1 MKLFYLPAII
11 LLAVSCTNEIAENTD
26 TGENILR
33 IGEID
38 TRSGET
44 SEWVWKTGDELT
56 VTVNSQTAVYTR
68 TAEGKWTCGNA
79 SFTKE
84 KLGVVA
90 ANGVSFTFGQFKYV
104 EDQTTEKAYRLADYM
119 TGTGSLDVVTISGSL
134 THRHTDMVINITE
147 GKGWNGKFLTAMTD
161 AAGLDIPIRYEGGY
175 YTLKAYHQGV
185 TFRTIIPP
193 NSVPTGTN
201 ITLGTLTLGSG
212 SGTPQ
217 SLRGKKATITY
228 TNNNSYTMVAG
239 KRLTLTVEL
248 DASLN
253 LTITGITVK
262 DFIGKDVSD
271 ELKP

>member
-68 TAEGKWTCGNA
+68 TADGKWTCGNA

-84 KLGVVA
+84 AIGIVA
-90 ANGVSFTFGQFKYV
+90 TNGVSISFGQSGFTEV
-104 EDQTTEKAYRLADYM
+104 QTTESAYRHADYM
-119 TGTGSLDVVTISGSL
+119 TGKGSLDVVTISGSL
-134 THRHTDMVINITE
+134 THQHTDMVINITE
-147 GKGWNGKFLTAMTD
+147 GKGWNDMFQTAMAD
-161 AAGLDIPIRYEGGY
+161 AALGIASGY
-175 YTLKAYHQGV
+175 AGWKYTVKTYHQGAT
-185 TFRTIIPP
+185 TFRAILPP
-193 NSVPTGTN
+193 TSVPTGTV
-201 ITLGTLTLGSG
+201 TLGTLTLGNG
-212 SGTPQ
+212 NGTPQ
-217 SLRGKKATITY
+217 SLRGKNAIITY
-228 TNNNSYTMVAG
+228 TNNNSLVAG
-239 KRLTLTVEL
+239 KRLTLTVKL

-262 DFIGKDVSD
+262 DFTGVDVSD

>member
-68 TAEGKWTCGNA
+68 TADGKWTCGNA

-84 KLGVVA
+84 KLGMVA
-90 ANGVSFTFGQFKYV
+90 ANGVSFTFGQYEIT
-104 EDQTTEKAYRLADYM
+104 EDQTTESKYREADYM

-134 THRHTDMVINITE
+134 THQHTDMVINITE
-147 GKGWNGKFLTAMTD
+147 GKGWNDMFETAMAD
-161 AAGLDIPIRYEGGY
+161 AAIGFDIAAGGSH
-175 YTLKAYHQGV
+175 TVKTYHKGA
-185 TFRTIIPP
+185 TFRAILPP
-193 NSVPTGTN
+193 NSVPTGKD
-201 ITLGTLTLGSG
+201 ITLGTLTLGNG
-212 SGTPQ
+212 NGTPQ
-217 SLRGKKATITY
+217 ALRGKTATIIY
-228 TNNNSYTMVAG
+228 TNNNGLTAIG

-248 DASLN
+248 DALLN
-253 LTITGITVK
+253 LTITGITVNN
-262 DFIGKDVSD
+262 FTGVDVSD